1 MQNTTSIIL
10 SRMTTASRQIDVIA
24 NNIANVSTPGYQ
36 ALHVRSASW
45 TDQMRRVSA
54 PPGGGSLAFTYSPGT
69 WRSTRAGALKVTGN
83 PLDLAVT
90 GDGYFTVQTGQGVRL
105 TRDGSFTL
113 LANGSIGTISGN
125 PLLDTSGSPIQ
136 VPPHG
141 GPLTVAADGT
151 VSDQTGILGQIGVV
165 KVADSSNLVAAG
177 GGLLQSNAP
186 TQAVTQPAIVQG
198 AIEGSNVQP
207 VVEITRMM
215 RASQNFQ
222 MLAQFISAEQS
233 RSQTAIS
240 QLLGPANS

>member
-36 ALHVRSASW
+36 ALHQKSASW
-45 TDQMRRVSA
+45 TDQMRRVQA
-54 PPGGGSLAFTYSPGT
+54 PPGARTVSYTYSPGT
-69 WRSTRAGALKVTGN
+69 WRSERAGPLKVTGN

-90 GDGYFTVQTGQGVRL
+90 SDGYFTIKTNQGVRL

-113 LANGSIGTISGN
+113 LADGTIGTMNGQPVLDSG
-125 PLLDTSGSPIQ
+125 GSPIQ
-136 VPPHG
+136 VPAHG
-141 GPLTVAADGT
+141 GPLTIAADGT
-151 VSDQTGILGQIGVV
+151 VSDQTGVLGQIAVV
-165 KVADSSNLVAAG
+165 KVANQSDLVAAG
-177 GGLLQSNAP
+177 GGLLKPNGP
-186 TQAVTQPAIVQG
+186 TQTVSDPAIIQG